1 MNENLKKIHQYL
13 LNTGVDPKDIE
24 SHHVSSVGL
33 AMEITEHTHR
43 GQKRGERGGLRI
55 SSDLGLRL
63 SQGSGR
69 YHP

>member
-13 LNTGVDPKDIE
+13 LNAGVDPKDIE
-24 SHHVSSVGL
+24 SHDMSSIGL
-33 AMEITEHTHR
+33 AMEINEHVHR
-43 GQKRGERGGLRI
+43 GQKKEEWGRLRI
-55 SSDLGLRL
+55 SSNPGLRL